1 MKKILMLCLALVMGV
16 GMCAA
21 EKPANK
27 KTVTTVFTTDIDCEH
42 CVKKI
47 MNNVPSLGKGVKDVQ
62 VDLPKKE
69 VTVVY
74 DGTKNNDE
82 NIVKGFA
89 SLKVKADPAVMLE
102 LAATLL
108 TIGGPDSMREAQ
120 PLAQGAVEGRPGDM
134 KAVEILTVAA
144 SANEDWRT
152 AAESLSLLMSTM
164 NPDTPEYVQ
173 YEMTLKRLRELA
185 ASQKTPLPSTSR

>member
-1 MKKILMLCLALVMGV
+1 MKKVLMLCLALVMGV

-69 VTVVY
+69 VTVVN
-74 DGTKNNDE
+74 DGAKNIDE
-82 NIVKGFA
+82 NLVKGFA
-89 SLKVKADPAVMLE
+89 SLKVKAKPKKAD
-102 LAATLL
+102 AT
-108 TIGGPDSMREAQ
+108 
-120 PLAQGAVEGRPGDM
+120 
-134 KAVEILTVAA
+134 K
-144 SANEDWRT
+144 
-152 AAESLSLLMSTM
+152 
-164 NPDTPEYVQ
+164 
-173 YEMTLKRLRELA
+173 
-185 ASQKTPLPSTSR
+185 

>member
-82 NIVKGFA
+82 NIVKGF
-89 SLKVKADPAVMLE
+89 PHPYRGTTAVM
-102 LAATLL
+102 
-108 TIGGPDSMREAQ
+108 
-120 PLAQGAVEGRPGDM
+120 
-134 KAVEILTVAA
+134 
-144 SANEDWRT
+144 
-152 AAESLSLLMSTM
+152 
-164 NPDTPEYVQ
+164 
-173 YEMTLKRLRELA
+173 
-185 ASQKTPLPSTSR
+185 

>member
-16 GMCAA
+16 GLCAA
-21 EKPANK
+21 QKAADK

-47 MNNVPSLGKGVKDVQ
+47 MNNVPSLGKGVKDVK

-74 DGTKNNDE
+74 DSTKNSDD

-89 SLKVKADPAVMLE
+89 SIKVKAEPKKADTKKYRRRV
-102 LAATLL
+102 LL
-108 TIGGPDSMREAQ
+108 SEREDNIVL
-120 PLAQGAVEGRPGDM
+120 PFVSVVGRAP
-134 KAVEILTVAA
+134 V
-144 SANEDWRT
+144 
-152 AAESLSLLMSTM
+152 
-164 NPDTPEYVQ
+164 
-173 YEMTLKRLRELA
+173 
-185 ASQKTPLPSTSR
+185 LPSVSPDPPGLSVRVPVCFHNIVPAPAQVEVEPCEAEERCGDKDVEQGQPPAFGREIRFGKF

>member
-42 CVKKI
+42 C

-89 SLKVKADPAVMLE
+89 SLKVKAEPKKA
-102 LAATLL
+102 
-108 TIGGPDSMREAQ
+108 
-120 PLAQGAVEGRPGDM
+120 GA
-134 KAVEILTVAA
+134 K
-144 SANEDWRT
+144 
-152 AAESLSLLMSTM
+152 
-164 NPDTPEYVQ
+164 
-173 YEMTLKRLRELA
+173 K
-185 ASQKTPLPSTSR
+185 

>member
-21 EKPANK
+21 QKAADK

-47 MNNVPSLGKGVKDVQ
+47 MNNVPSLGKGVK
-62 VDLPKKE
+62 E

-74 DGTKNNDE
+74 DSTKNSDD

-89 SLKVKADPAVMLE
+89 SIKVKAEPK
-102 LAATLL
+102 
-108 TIGGPDSMREAQ
+108 
-120 PLAQGAVEGRPGDM
+120 
-134 KAVEILTVAA
+134 KA
-144 SANEDWRT
+144 
-152 AAESLSLLMSTM
+152 
-164 NPDTPEYVQ
+164 DT
-173 YEMTLKRLRELA
+173 K
-185 ASQKTPLPSTSR
+185 K